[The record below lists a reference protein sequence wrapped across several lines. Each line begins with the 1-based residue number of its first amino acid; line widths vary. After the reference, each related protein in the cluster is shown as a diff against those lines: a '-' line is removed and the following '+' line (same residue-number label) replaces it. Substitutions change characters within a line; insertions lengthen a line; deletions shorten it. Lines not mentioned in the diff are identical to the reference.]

1 MPPLPTDAPI
11 SPPPYA
17 RPHFTPA
24 ALRQEPRLENTLAWC
39 RAQVEARAQHREGC
53 AAAWARLQAEG
64 AARRQGA
71 EAERRA
77 AEEAARRR
85 AEEEARRRAEE
96 EAARRAAEEERR
108 RPWSCNVCTG
118 ENAASAAAC
127 AVCSCARGTPAPVVK
142 KWTCDMCT
150 WANAYL
156 DEASGNKGACEQCG
170 SRPGAGGG
178 GGGGGGG
185 FMRSGG
191 GAWNC
196 RVCSSNNDAGAQ
208 RCKVCGAEN
217 SV

>member
-1 MPPLPTDAPI
+1 M
-11 SPPPYA
+11 
-17 RPHFTPA
+17 
-24 ALRQEPRLENTLAWC
+24 
-39 RAQVEARAQHREGC
+39 EARAHHREAC

-64 AARRQGA
+64 AARRQSA
-71 EAERRA
+71 EADRRA

-85 AEEEARRRAEE
+85 AEEEARRRAAE
-96 EAARRAAEEERR
+96 EALRRAAEEERT

-127 AVCSCARGTPAPVVK
+127 AVCSCKLGTTAPVVK
-142 KWTCDMCT
+142 KSTCDIFT

-178 GGGGGGG
+178 GSGAGGSGG
-185 FMRSGG
+185 FGRGG
-191 GAWNC
+191 MAWNC